1 MAETTNIFE
10 QPLNERIRLFL
21 RFETLLKRLHYFTPL
36 KGEWSAYTAVLGILE
51 ITNLIERGELK
62 QELIRELE
70 RQFNALKSLSNN
82 EDVDSTRLERTLEKQ
97 KSAIDGIHQ
106 LKGKLGSHIKEVDF
120 LLSIKQRN
128 TVPGGT
134 CTFDLPELRFWLN
147 QNHQNHED
155 NLNRWAKPY
164 FQLESAIDL
173 VLTVIRDSAAP
184 TKCTAEAGFFQQPL
198 DSNQPIQ
205 MLCIHLPQDSA
216 VYPEISAGKH
226 RYSIRFMQQEPID
239 SMPHQVQTDIKF
251 MLSHCSI

>member
-21 RFETLLKRLHYFTPL
+21 RFETLLKRLRYFIPL
-36 KGEWSAYTAVLGILE
+36 KGEWSAYTAVQGLLE
-51 ITNLIERGELK
+51 ITTLIERGDLK

-70 RQFNALKSLSNN
+70 RQYNALNSLSNN
-82 EDVDSTRLERTLEKQ
+82 QKVDSARLQHTLENQ
-97 KSAIDGIHQ
+97 KTAIKGIHK
-106 LKGKLGSHIKEVDF
+106 LTGKLGSHIKAIDF

-147 QNHQNHED
+147 KTYEERESD
-155 NLNRWAKPY
+155 LNRWASPY
-164 FQLESAIDL
+164 YDLESAVGL
-173 VLTVIRDSAAP
+173 VLSVIRDSATP
-184 TKCTAEAGFFQQPL
+184 IPFIAESGFFQEAL
-198 DSNQPIQ
+198 DTGQPIQ
-205 MLCIHLPQDSA
+205 MLCVHLPQESN

-239 SMPHQVQTDIKF
+239 TMPQQVHTDIKF
-251 MLSHCSI
+251 ALSHCSI